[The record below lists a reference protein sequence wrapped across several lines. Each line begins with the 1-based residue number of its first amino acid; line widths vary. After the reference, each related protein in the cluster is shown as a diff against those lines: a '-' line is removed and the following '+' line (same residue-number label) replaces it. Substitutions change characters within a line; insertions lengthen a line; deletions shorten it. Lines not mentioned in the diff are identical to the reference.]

1 MMIPGSAA
9 VRTGMK
15 NLGMKDL
22 RMKNLG
28 TKDLG
33 THDPGTGARI
43 RPMAATGSIRMQAR
57 AT

>member
-1 MMIPGSAA
+1 MIPGSAA
-9 VRTGMK
+9 VRTGI
-15 NLGMKDL
+15 KDL
-22 RMKNLG
+22 GMKNLG
-28 TKDLG
+28 TKDPG

>member
-1 MMIPGSAA
+1 MIPGSAA

-15 NLGMKDL
+15 DLGMKDPG
-22 RMKNLG
+22 MK
-28 TKDLG
+28 DPG